1 MYRSRGERDDR
12 AATYDDDAA
21 VPDAIDDADRAP
33 PPRRRAPRARPRSD
47 LPPLAPRARAEPKP
61 LGPPRTLL
69 SVPPPPAGNSL
80 SPIYPTPKFSTRAE
94 PAEKFG
100 APIKGADGNQS
111 GSAPRAQD

>member
-1 MYRSRGERDDR
+1 MTAVRASSMYRSRGERDDR

-21 VPDAIDDADRAP
+21 VPDAIDDRGPGAAAASPSAARATAQ
-33 PPRRRAPRARPRSD
+33 RFTAACAARPR
-47 LPPLAPRARAEPKP
+47 RAE
-61 LGPPRTLL
+61 
-69 SVPPPPAGNSL
+69 AA
-80 SPIYPTPKFSTRAE
+80 SPIYPTPKFSTKAE